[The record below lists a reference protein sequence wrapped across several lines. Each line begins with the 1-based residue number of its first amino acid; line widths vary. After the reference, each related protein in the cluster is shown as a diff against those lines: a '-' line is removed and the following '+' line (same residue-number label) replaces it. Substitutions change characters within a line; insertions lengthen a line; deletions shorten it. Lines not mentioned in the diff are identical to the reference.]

1 MDDLLGGC
9 DGCLDGCG
17 DGCLDFDGCFDG
29 CFGIFGGGG
38 SSSSSPTT
46 SSRAGYIADA
56 VEDAVPDRKDK
67 RQEPESRR
75 RETHECG
82 RKHIKLSR
90 VRLRLTVW
98 PDSESLVDE
107 VVRYGRQE
115 LRIFKIGVWGVG
127 VRWHLQWKTYWII
140 AFCTP
145 DQEVELMQWFKRYK
159 LDQTGIRG

>member
-17 DGCLDFDGCFDG
+17 DGCLDFDG

-67 RQEPESRR
+67 RQEQPESRR